1 MCCRNSE
8 RGSKVNV
15 VRAAAVACGVL
26 ALVGCNSPPRVVR
39 YRLTIEIEDSGV
51 IRTGSVVQEEHCTF
65 NDGLLKGLGS
75 AVDCGAKGEALV
87 VDLGEKGLLFAV
99 LKRDEANPASLE
111 PFGLLVD
118 ARRDILDKIGLTS
131 SAMARIAK
139 ASGSTEIGLN
149 KLPLLVRFRD
159 LNDPKTVE
167 RIDPRDLATSF
178 GLEVGLKR
186 ATIEVIHDPLTTGI
200 EKRLSWLVGGWLEKP
215 LFPRVGPLRNTSDVP
230 QIEDLTD
237 GDFWRFMQ

>member
-1 MCCRNSE
+1 M
-8 RGSKVNV
+8 NV
-15 VRAAAVACGVL
+15 VPVAAVLCGVL

-39 YRLTIEIEDSGV
+39 YRLTIEIEDSGI

-75 AVDCGAKGEALV
+75 EVDCGQKGEALV
-87 VDLGEKGLLFAV
+87 VDLGEKGPLFAV
-99 LKRDEANPASLE
+99 LTRDEANPASLE

-118 ARRDILDKIGLTS
+118 ARRDLLDKTGLTS

-139 ASGSTEIGLN
+139 VDGLADADVN
-149 KLPLLVRFRD
+149 RIPLLVRFRD

-167 RIDPRDLATSF
+167 RVDPRDLATSF
-178 GLEVGLKR
+178 GLGVRLKR
-186 ATIEVIHDPLTTGI
+186 ATIEVAHGPLTTGI
-200 EKRLSWLVGGWLEKP
+200 EKRLPWLVGGWLEKP
-215 LFPRVGPLRNTSDVP
+215 LFPRVTPLRNIRDVP
-230 QIEDLTD
+230 QVEDLTD